1 MACEE
6 VTKYF
11 PNLALGWNP
20 TLPPR
25 AMDPDN
31 GLPVLFTDSLNY
43 VSRDGRLQRRPGV
56 APMVAGF
63 QFTPWFAGDTT
74 EKVMWCATIDTGLSD
89 YSTIAV
95 TNYRIMIRYNKSS
108 AWKDCTPT
116 YSAGTVT
123 ATNGSTIVTGSGTQ
137 WSTLKIGAFS
147 KIAIAG
153 VDYLVVQVNSDTSLN
168 IHTGYAGSTGAGKVY
183 TITRFFNNLDAKLQ
197 FYGCI
202 FNFSL
207 YVAGDFAGGSGN
219 VGTDP
224 QPAVVKVANF
234 NQSSSTSS
242 YITAKNVI
250 SVGLD
255 ACSVS
260 SITGIQALQDGRIVI
275 SGVQDYI
282 FYSSLLNDAV
292 WTSSPGG
299 FTQVVLISGRI
310 NALGRL
316 GNNLTLH
323 HNAGIVFGYPT
334 GQTDPPL
341 GFQASSAKEGCF
353 SSSTLKTDGVRE
365 FFVTTSGAVKQ
376 FDGSQVEEI
385 GAEIRPTLRSTAKD
399 ELSIMFGGIDA
410 DRGDYYLAYNPTGLS
425 YTYLWK
431 YSIPSHV
438 WHPLRIGHIIRAFS
452 DGMPASDFAP
462 SVRAMLGLGLQSDS
476 SSTSFLAT
484 FDEALTT
491 DTGRTS
497 IELFMGGGIFF
508 VTDDIDFGDPRSLK
522 VIRRIILW
530 ADQTSSPA
538 GVSEMMV
545 SGNNGASWVT
555 AFGTFAV
562 LASGESVKQFCF
574 DENDVRAS
582 TQFRVKYIAD
592 SPGNGLPNSTIIR
605 PLRMLVIASK
615 TGEIDFTSL

>member
-11 PNLALGWNP
+11 PNLAAGWNP

-31 GLPVLFTDSLNY
+31 GLPVLFTDAMNY
-43 VSRDGRLQRRPGV
+43 VSRDGRLTRRAGV
-56 APMVAGF
+56 APMAAGF

-74 EKVMWCATIDTGLSD
+74 EKVMWCATIDTDLSN
-89 YSTIAV
+89 YATIAV

-116 YSAGTVT
+116 YSAGTVSV
-123 ATNGSTIVTGSGTQ
+123 TNGSTTVTGSSTQ

-147 KIAIAG
+147 KITISG
-153 VDYLVVQVNSDTSLN
+153 VDYIVTQVNSDTSLN
-168 IHTGYAGSTGAGKVY
+168 IHTGYAGSTGAGKAY
-183 TITRFFNNLDAKLQ
+183 TITRFFNNLNAQLQ
-197 FYGCI
+197 FYCCI

-207 YVAGDFAGGSGN
+207 YVAGDYAGGSGN
-219 VGTDP
+219 AGNDP
-224 QPAVVKVANF
+224 QPAVIKVANF
-234 NQSSSTSS
+234 NSSGSTSS

-250 SVGLD
+250 ATGLD
-255 ACSVS
+255 ACGVS

-353 SSSTLKTDGVRE
+353 ASSTLKSDGVRE
-365 FFVTTSGAVKQ
+365 FFVTTSGGVKQ
-376 FDGSQVEEI
+376 FDGSQVEEV
-385 GAEIRPTLRSTAKD
+385 GSEVRPSIRSTTKD
-399 ELSIMFGGIDA
+399 ELSIMFGGIDT
-410 DRGDYYLAYNPTGLS
+410 DRGDYYLCYNPTGIS

-431 YSIPSHV
+431 YSIAGRT
-438 WHPLRIGHIIRAFS
+438 WHPLRIGHIIRSFS
-452 DGMPASDFAP
+452 EGMPASDFNP
-462 SVRAMLGLGLQSDS
+462 SVRAMLGLGLQSDG

-484 FDEALTT
+484 LDESLTT

-497 IELFMGGGIFF
+497 IELFMGGIFF
-508 VTDDIDFGDPRSLK
+508 VTDDLDFGDPRSLK
-522 VIRRIILW
+522 VIRRVILW
-530 ADQTSSPA
+530 VDGATSPST
-538 GVSEMMV
+538 SQLMV
-545 SGNNGASWVT
+545 SGDAGTTWVT
-555 AFGTFAV
+555 V
-562 LASGESVKQFCF
+562 LGALPTVSGDEAVKQFCF
-574 DENDVRAS
+574 DEIDVKAS
-582 TQFRVKYIAD
+582 TKFRIKYLAD
-592 SPGNGLPNSTIIR
+592 SSSGNPNSTTMR
-605 PLRMLVIASK
+605 PLRMLVVASK